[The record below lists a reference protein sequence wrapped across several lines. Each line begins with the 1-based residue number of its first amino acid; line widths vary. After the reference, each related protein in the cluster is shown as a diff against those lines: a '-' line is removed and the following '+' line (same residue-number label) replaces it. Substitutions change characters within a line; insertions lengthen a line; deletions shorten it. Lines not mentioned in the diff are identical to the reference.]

1 MTKYSHGSGLE
12 WASDRCDQSTHGEGR
27 RRRRRRRRRKKKWR
41 RSTSRMSVAS
51 GRQKIG
57 RIREVGEGESKS
69 GNEKKRVDY

>member
-1 MTKYSHGSGLE
+1 
-12 WASDRCDQSTHGEGR
+12 
-27 RRRRRRRRRKKKWR
+27 
-41 RSTSRMSVAS
+41 MSVAS